1 MAIEILID
9 AVTGQVTERTYD
21 IPAIDASVLADEQM
35 SMLRFERDRLLAET
49 DWWCLSDQTP
59 TQAQLDYRQALRD
72 LPANYSSLETAVF
85 PDKP

>member
-21 IPAIDASVLADEQM
+21 NPVLDASVLADEQM
-35 SMLRFERDRLLAET
+35 TMLRFERDRLLAET

>member
-1 MAIEILID
+1 MAKEILID
-9 AVTGQVTERTYD
+9 AVTGKVTERTYD
-21 IPAIDASVLADEQM
+21 VPVVDASVVAAEQM

-59 TQAQLDYRQALRD
+59 TQARLDYRQVLRD

-85 PDKP
+85 PVKP